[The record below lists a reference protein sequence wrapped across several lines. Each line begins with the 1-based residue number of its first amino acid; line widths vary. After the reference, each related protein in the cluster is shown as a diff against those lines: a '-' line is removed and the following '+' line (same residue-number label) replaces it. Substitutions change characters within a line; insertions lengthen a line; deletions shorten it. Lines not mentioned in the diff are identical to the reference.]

1 MAEARRIQLVDG
13 GLKKLCRG
21 LVGRKLGKALCLMAA
36 QKMEEN
42 GKKEKT
48 RPDQISAE
56 EEGNK
61 EIRAET
67 WRDQSFLEQLSLF
80 NI

>member
-1 MAEARRIQLVDG
+1 MGD
-13 GLKKLCRG
+13 LKKSCRA
-21 LVGRKLGKALCLMAA
+21 LVGRKLGKALCLTAA
-36 QKMEEN
+36 QKVEEN

-48 RPDQISAE
+48 RPDQISAG

-67 WRDQSFLEQLSLF
+67 WRDQSVLEQLSLF